1 MTLNRQPALTG
12 GRGSSSDLP
21 SFKTWSSRTSIINL
35 LAVALCFFLE
45 LQLEVNIQ
53 VKFKRTKNLSL
64 LKFPPWLAE
73 KKKAATSYLP
83 APLKGT
89 NPPQIS
95 VHKLVVLSDSR
106 RCGSPHDY

>member
-35 LAVALCFFLE
+35 LAVAFCFLE

-73 KKKAATSYLP
+73 KKKSRYLLS
-83 APLKGT
+83 ASSLKRHQPSADLG
-89 NPPQIS
+89 PQIS
-95 VHKLVVLSDSR
+95 GPIGL
-106 RCGSPHDY
+106 

>member
-1 MTLNRQPALTG
+1 MTLSRQPALTRG
-12 GRGSSSDLP
+12 WGSSSDLP

-73 KKKAATSYLP
+73 KKKSRYLLS
-83 APLKGT
+83 ASSLKRHQPSADLG
-89 NPPQIS
+89 PQIS
-95 VHKLVVLSDSR
+95 GPIGL
-106 RCGSPHDY
+106 